1 MALCVPLMPVN
12 LVLTWVWLQLLYLPL
27 PCTKQEQADT
37 GDTSD
42 TSGNIRQLLQRRY
55 TELGPVTRHERAVLA
70 MFLLLVTLWLT
81 RSPGFVTGW
90 EVLLPP
96 GT

>member
-1 MALCVPLMPVN
+1 MALCVPLMLVN

-27 PCTKQEQADT
+27 PCTKPHTSDP
-37 GDTSD
+37 SD
-42 TSGNIRQLLQRRY
+42 TSGNIRQLLQSRY

-96 GT
+96 GR

>member
-1 MALCVPLMPVN
+1 MALCVPLMLVN

-37 GDTSD
+37 SD
-42 TSGNIRQLLQRRY
+42 TSGNIRQLLQSRY

-90 EVLLPP
+90 EVPQPP